1 MQSNDGLVLCVGPEG
16 NAGAESGGVSEML
29 AFNLVSKPQAGAGF
43 LYSYF
48 GLAILGADGPRIGP
62 VGLCSK
68 SGADKEAPCP
78 QELSKGPSGS
88 AAPVGDLFRLLQL
101 KSNCDLVLYLASLT
115 RTVAKAGCFAP
126 FL

>member
-1 MQSNDGLVLCVGPEG
+1 
-16 NAGAESGGVSEML
+16 ML
-29 AFNLVSKPQAGAGF
+29 AFNLVSPKQGQGF

-48 GLAILGADGPRIGP
+48 GLAILGANGPRIGP

-88 AAPVGDLFRLLQL
+88 AAPVEISSG
-101 KSNCDLVLYLASLT
+101 SSS
-115 RTVAKAGCFAP
+115 
-126 FL
+126 

>member
-1 MQSNDGLVLCVGPEG
+1 
-16 NAGAESGGVSEML
+16 ML
-29 AFNLVSKPQAGAGF
+29 AFNLVSSPKQGQGF
-43 LYSYF
+43 CI
-48 GLAILGADGPRIGP
+48 AILGADGPRIGP

-78 QELSKGPSGS
+78 QELSKGSSGS

-115 RTVAKAGCFAP
+115 RTRPKAGCFTP
-126 FL
+126 LLYFGT

>member
-1 MQSNDGLVLCVGPEG
+1 
-16 NAGAESGGVSEML
+16 ML

-78 QELSKGPSGS
+78 QELSKGSSGS
-88 AAPVGDLFRLLQL
+88 AAPVKISSG
-101 KSNCDLVLYLASLT
+101 SSS
-115 RTVAKAGCFAP
+115 
-126 FL
+126 

>member
-1 MQSNDGLVLCVGPEG
+1 MDVF
-16 NAGAESGGVSEML
+16 
-29 AFNLVSKPQAGAGF
+29 AFNLEFQAPGRGGF

-115 RTVAKAGCFAP
+115 RTRPKRGALRRFHYFGT
-126 FL
+126 

>member
-1 MQSNDGLVLCVGPEG
+1 MGPEG
-16 NAGAESGGVSEML
+16 TPELETHEEVSGFGCFSL
-29 AFNLVSKPQAGAGF
+29 DLQAPGRGGF
-43 LYSYF
+43 CIAKF
-48 GLAILGADGPRIGP
+48 GMNGPRIGP

-78 QELSKGPSGS
+78 QELSKGSSGS
-88 AAPVGDLFRLLQL
+88 AAPAKISRR
-101 KSNCDLVLYLASLT
+101 SSSCAHRCDLVLYLASLT